1 MRAGLLPRLRRG
13 AIDGSDGWFVATMVP
28 GKAPFAE
35 LADALRLVAV
45 GDSDDLVEELAAGDR
60 GLVDVVARLVPPGG
74 ELLLL
79 VDQLEELFT
88 LAPEAEQRAFLAAV
102 VAAAT
107 LPDSRVRVVAT
118 LRADFYDRPLAVE
131 GLAGLTGDATVAVGA
146 MSAAELEAAIVG
158 PARRV
163 GATVEPAL
171 VAELVGSVV
180 HEPAALPALQFTLT
194 ELADRCSGGTLTLDA
209 YRSLGGVSGAIAARA
224 EDLYLTLRPE
234 ARVGVRR
241 MFEQLVVVGA
251 EGEPTRRRALLAEVE
266 AVLPGGDDHGDERD
280 SRGGDGAV
288 ELWAHAR
295 LLTLDRHPDT
305 RAPTVEVAHEALL
318 REWPRLR
325 DWLEEDRDDIATL
338 AHLREAAAGWDALDR
353 DPGGLYRGVR
363 LEAAL
368 RVADGRG
375 RSLPP
380 AETAFL
386 DASRAERDAE
396 RRREVGRVRRLRAQL
411 AAVAAALVVS
421 LVVGAIAVGQRDRAS
436 DQSRL
441 AEAREL
447 AAAANANLD
456 VDPERSVLLALEA
469 VERSRSGDEG
479 PGRGAL
485 PEAVEA
491 LHTAVAAS
499 RLELRVPG
507 LGGSVDW
514 SPAGDTFVTEGP
526 EDSGDVDLRDTTTGE
541 SVRRWQG
548 HDPDVNAVAYGP
560 DGTTLLTTGDD
571 GAARLWDPATGEQ
584 LQAVT
589 GEPDSSV
596 WGPSVSP
603 DGRLFAATWP
613 DLGVIRV
620 AEVATGRVVQEVTSV
635 SMPWETAFS
644 PDGSQLVV
652 SSRDFAYPLV
662 VVFDVASGDTV
673 HELPTRGAF
682 PPVAWSP
689 DGTAIAVG
697 AAGAVQLWD
706 AASGEPR
713 FALLGHQA
721 DINDVDWA
729 PDSNALAS
737 SGADGQVKVWALQQ
751 GGGRELFTLSSQ
763 EMRDGALGVAFS
775 PDGSRL
781 VTGNTRVTTT
791 RIWDVGIGGDA
802 EVANLPGL
810 AVHPNSAA
818 FVGEGRRAVASGP
831 NRTLTVWDVA
841 GVGAERTMG
850 DDAPPAANP
859 LILPLSVDREVES
872 IAVDGEGTAVAMRVP
887 VLERAGV
894 GRVRLGPALGERA
907 LRHAGRRGD
916 HQHAMEPRRPVPGAL
931 PPCAVEVGPRARHHP
946 GSGRRGA
953 RRPGGARRLLRQRRR
968 LQRRRP
974 APRCGP
980 RVDDRRH
987 IGGRDLGL
995 AGRAG
1000 GRVDRHAGRR
1010 VDDDRGRRHGGG
1022 LAAPRRPRSRCG
1034 TSPGAATRSCS
1045 PGGRS
1050 ASACSP

>member
-1 MRAGLLPRLRRG
+1 M
-13 AIDGSDGWFVATMVP
+13 
-28 GKAPFAE
+28 
-35 LADALRLVAV
+35 
-45 GDSDDLVEELAAGDR
+45 
-60 GLVDVVARLVPPGG
+60 
-74 ELLLL
+74 
-79 VDQLEELFT
+79 
-88 LAPEAEQRAFLAAV
+88 
-102 VAAAT
+102 
-107 LPDSRVRVVAT
+107 
-118 LRADFYDRPLAVE
+118 
-131 GLAGLTGDATVAVGA
+131 
-146 MSAAELEAAIVG
+146 
-158 PARRV
+158 
-163 GATVEPAL
+163 
-171 VAELVGSVV
+171 
-180 HEPAALPALQFTLT
+180 
-194 ELADRCSGGTLTLDA
+194 
-209 YRSLGGVSGAIAARA
+209 
-224 EDLYLTLRPE
+224 
-234 ARVGVRR
+234 
-241 MFEQLVVVGA
+241 
-251 EGEPTRRRALLAEVE
+251 
-266 AVLPGGDDHGDERD
+266 
-280 SRGGDGAV
+280 
-288 ELWAHAR
+288 
-295 LLTLDRHPDT
+295 
-305 RAPTVEVAHEALL
+305 EVAHEALL

-560 DGTTLLTTGDD
+560 DGATLLTTGDD

-589 GEPDSSV
+589 GEPDSAV
-596 WGPSVSP
+596 WGPAVSP

-613 DLGVIRV
+613 DRGVIRV
-620 AEVATGRVVQEVTSV
+620 AEVATGRVVREVTSV
-635 SMPWETAFS
+635 SMPWDTAFS

-652 SSRDFAYPLV
+652 SSLDFAYPLV

-673 HELPTRGAF
+673 HELPTRSAS

-721 DINDVDWA
+721 DIIDVDWA

-737 SGADGQVKVWALQQ
+737 SGADGEVKVWALQQ
-751 GGGRELFTLSSQ
+751 GGGLRALLPEL
-763 EMRDGALGVAFS
+763 
-775 PDGSRL
+775 P
-781 VTGNTRVTTT
+781 
-791 RIWDVGIGGDA
+791 GDA
-802 EVANLPGL
+802 RRRSGGGVL
-810 AVHPNSAA
+810 ARRGPAGDREQAGDDDTHL
-818 FVGEGRRAVASGP
+818 GRRASAATPRWPTCPVSPSAPTPPPSSA
-831 NRTLTVWDVA
+831 RA
-841 GVGAERTMG
+841 AERW
-850 DDAPPAANP
+850 PAA
-859 LILPLSVDREVES
+859 R
-872 IAVDGEGTAVAMRVP
+872 TAP
-887 VLERAGV
+887 
-894 GRVRLGPALGERA
+894 
-907 LRHAGRRGD
+907 
-916 HQHAMEPRRPVPGAL
+916 
-931 PPCAVEVGPRARHHP
+931 
-946 GSGRRGA
+946 
-953 RRPGGARRLLRQRRR
+953 
-968 LQRRRP
+968 
-974 APRCGP
+974 
-980 RVDDRRH
+980 
-987 IGGRDLGL
+987 
-995 AGRAG
+995 
-1000 GRVDRHAGRR
+1000 
-1010 VDDDRGRRHGGG
+1010 
-1022 LAAPRRPRSRCG
+1022 
-1034 TSPGAATRSCS
+1034 
-1045 PGGRS
+1045 
-1050 ASACSP
+1050 